1 MTFVMGVLQNITFCA
16 LGLPAQ
22 DKEITFSAAN
32 KPVIK
37 EKPGIFFG
45 ELA

>member
-16 LGLPAQ
+16 PWSAAQ
-22 DKEITFSAAN
+22 DKQFTFSTAN

>member
-16 LGLPAQ
+16 PWAAAQ
-22 DKEITFSAAN
+22 DKEITFFAAN

-37 EKPGIFFG
+37 EKPGIFLG
-45 ELA
+45 EMA